1 MFKETPSSLRRYF
14 ALVAFLCLAASLP
27 AILIRGPTGLFLF
40 GASAILVVLNGAVF
54 AYVAARFATL
64 IVKSPGTIRGA
75 LHFSFW
81 ADCLFGI
88 SFGRFPIVMS
98 GGIGWVVAA
107 IIYVYLLRSV
117 TRISDEQNG
126 NLPNQSTDPTLSSVT
141 PAAGQPPRLP

>member
-1 MFKETPSSLRRYF
+1 MFKETHSSLRRYF

-27 AILIRGPTGLFLF
+27 SIFIRGATGPFLF
-40 GASAILVVLNGAVF
+40 GPSTVVVVLNGVAF
-54 AYVAARFATL
+54 AYVAARFGTL
-64 IVKSPGTIRGA
+64 IVKSPGTIRA
-75 LHFSFW
+75 VLHVSFW

-88 SFGRFPIVMS
+88 SFGRFPTAMS
-98 GGIGWVVAA
+98 DRIGWVVAA